1 MEIKRDYYLNE
12 LIDRLDN
19 GLIKIITGIRRCGKS
34 YLLNTIFKNYLV
46 GQGID
51 NEHIIQLSL
60 DENKNKKFLDPDVLD
75 EYIRSLIIDGNKYY
89 LLLDEIQEVKDFESV
104 LIGFMHINNV
114 EIYVT
119 GSNSKFLS
127 SDIVTEFRG
136 RGDEIRVYP
145 LSFAEFYSV
154 YDGSEEKALS
164 EYYTYGGLPLTVLA
178 KTDNSKINYLRTQK
192 DNVYINDIVDR
203 NNIQNKEELEML
215 VQIIASDIGC
225 LTNPLKLSNSFKER
239 DRQSTMTDKT
249 IYNYLGYLQDAFM
262 IEKARRFDVRGK
274 RFIETPQKYYF
285 TDMGIRNSFLDFR
298 QSEEISHTME
308 NVIYI
313 ELKKRGYNVDVG
325 SVEIREGDA
334 KKQLEIDFVANKGN
348 NKIYIQSALEM
359 KTGEKVRQ
367 EQKSLL
373 NVNDFFKKIIIGG
386 DNVKRSR
393 YDNGII
399 KFPLG
404 IFIESGAHFTRQVS
418 LKYKAWLVYHVLYP
432 VMKFGVLKF
441 NCVNSK

>member
-1 MEIKRDYYLNE
+1 MQINRDYYLNE
-12 LIDRLDN
+12 LIDRIDN
-19 GLIKIITGIRRCGKS
+19 QLIKIITGIRRCGKS
-34 YLLNTIFKNYLV
+34 YLLNIIFKNYLIE
-46 GQGID
+46 QGTD
-51 NEHIIQLSL
+51 EEHIIQLSL
-60 DENKNKKFLDPDVLD
+60 DEKKNNKYLDPDVLD
-75 EYIRSLIIDGNKYY
+75 EYIRSLLKDDNKYY
-89 LLLDEIQEVKDFESV
+89 ILLDEIQEVKDFESV
-104 LIGFMHINNV
+104 LIGLMHINNV

-145 LSFAEFYSV
+145 LSFAEFYSI
-154 YDGSEEKALS
+154 YEGSEEKLLS

-178 KTDNSKINYLRTQK
+178 KTDNAKTNYLKTQK
-192 DNVYINDIVDR
+192 DNVYINDIIDR
-203 NNIQNKEELEML
+203 NKVQNKEELEML

-225 LTNPLKLSNSFKER
+225 LTNPLKLSNNFKER
-239 DRQSTMTDKT
+239 DKTSTMTDKT

-325 SVEIREGDA
+325 SVEIREGDT

-359 KTGEKVRQ
+359 KTGEKVKQ

-373 NVNDFFKKIIIGG
+373 NVNDFFKKIIIVG
-386 DNVKRSR
+386 DNIKKSR

-399 KFPLG
+399 LMSIYDFLLD
-404 IFIESGAHFTRQVS
+404 ANS
-418 LKYKAWLVYHVLYP
+418 LDY
-432 VMKFGVLKF
+432 
-441 NCVNSK
+441 

>member
-1 MEIKRDYYLNE
+1 MEIKRDYYLKE

-34 YLLNTIFKNYLV
+34 YLLNTIFKNYLLE
-46 GQGID
+46 QGTD
-51 NEHIIQLSL
+51 KEHIIQLSL
-60 DENKNKKFLDPDVLD
+60 DERTNFKYLDPDELD
-75 EYIRSLIIDGNKYY
+75 EYIRSLIMDEKKYY
-89 LLLDEIQEVKDFESV
+89 ILLDEIQEVKEFESV

-154 YDGSEEKALS
+154 YEGSEEKALS
-164 EYYTYGGLPLTVLA
+164 EYYAYGGLPLAIMA
-178 KTDNSKINYLRTQK
+178 KTDNAKINYLKTQK

-203 NNIQNKEELEML
+203 NNVQNQEELEML
-215 VQIIASDIGC
+215 VQIVASDIGS
-225 LTNPLKLSNSFKER
+225 LTNPLKLSNNFKER
-239 DRQSTMTDKT
+239 DRMSTMTDKT
-249 IYNYLGYLQDAFM
+249 IYNYLGYLQDAFI
-262 IEKARRFDVRGK
+262 IEKARRFDVRRK

-298 QSEEISHTME
+298 QSEEISHSME

-313 ELKKRGYNVDVG
+313 ELKKRGYNVDIG
-325 SVEIREGDA
+325 SVEIREGNT

-359 KTGEKVRQ
+359 KTREKVEQ
-367 EQKSLL
+367 EQKSLV
-373 NVNDFFKKIIIGG
+373 NVNDFFKKIIIVG
-386 DNVKRSR
+386 DNIKRSR
-393 YDNGII
+393 YENGII
-399 KFPLG
+399 IMSIYDFLLDP
-404 IFIESGAHFTRQVS
+404 ESLS
-418 LKYKAWLVYHVLYP
+418 Y
-432 VMKFGVLKF
+432 
-441 NCVNSK
+441 

>member
-1 MEIKRDYYLNE
+1 MEIKRDFYLNQ
-12 LIDRLDN
+12 LIDGLDN
-19 GLIKIITGIRRCGKS
+19 NLVKIVTGIRRCGKS
-34 YLLNTIFKNYLV
+34 YLLDPIFKNYLIE
-46 GQGID
+46 QGVKED
-51 NEHIIQLSL
+51 HIIKLDL
-60 DENKNKKFLDPDVLD
+60 DERDNFIYHNPDELNKYVKDRIIDKDKYYIILD
-75 EYIRSLIIDGNKYY
+75 EVQKV
-89 LLLDEIQEVKDFESV
+89 EEFESV
-104 LIGFMHINNV
+104 LIGFLHMKNV

-136 RGDEIRVYP
+136 RGSEIKVYP
-145 LSFAEFYSV
+145 LSFSEYYSI
-154 YDGSEEKALS
+154 YDGSEEKALN
-164 EYYTYGGLPLTVLA
+164 EYYTYGGLPLSVLA
-178 KTDNSKINYLRTQK
+178 KSDDVKINYLKSQK
-192 DNVYINDIVDR
+192 ENVYINDIVER
-203 NNIQNKEELEML
+203 NNVQNKEELEML
-215 VQIIASDIGC
+215 VQIIASDIGS

-239 DRQSTMTDKT
+239 DKLSTMTDKT

-308 NVIYI
+308 NVIYL

-325 SVEIREGDA
+325 SVEIREGDK

-359 KTGEKVRQ
+359 KTKEKVEQ

-373 NVNDFFKKIIIGG
+373 NVNDFFKKIIIVG
-386 DNVKRSR
+386 DNIKKSR
-393 YDNGII
+393 YENGII
-399 KFPLG
+399 IMSIYDFLLDLN
-404 IFIESGAHFTRQVS
+404 S
-418 LKYKAWLVYHVLYP
+418 LEY
-432 VMKFGVLKF
+432 
-441 NCVNSK
+441 

>member
-1 MEIKRDYYLNE
+1 MEIKRDYYLKE
-12 LIDRLDN
+12 LIDRIDN
-19 GLIKIITGIRRCGKS
+19 QLIKIITGIRRCGKS
-34 YLLNTIFKNYLV
+34 YLLNTIFKNYLIE
-46 GQGID
+46 QGTD
-51 NEHIIQLSL
+51 KEHIIQLSF
-60 DENKNKKFLDPDVLD
+60 DENKNKKYRNPDVLD
-75 EYIRSLIIDGNKYY
+75 EYIRSLIKDEHKYY
-89 LLLDEIQEVKDFESV
+89 ILLDEIQEVKNFEAV

-154 YDGSEEKALS
+154 YNGSEQRALN
-164 EYYTYGGLPLTVLA
+164 EYYTYGGLPLTVIA
-178 KTDNSKINYLRTQK
+178 KTDNAKINYLKIQK
-192 DNVYINDIVDR
+192 DNVYINDIIDR
-203 NNIQNKEELEML
+203 NKIKNKEEFEML
-215 VQIIASDIGC
+215 VQIIASDIGS

-239 DRQSTMTDKT
+239 DRTSTMTDKT
-249 IYNYLGYLQDAFM
+249 IYNYLGYLQYAFL

-325 SVEIREGDA
+325 CVEIREGNE
-334 KKQLEIDFVANKGN
+334 KKQLEIDFVANIGN

-359 KTGEKVRQ
+359 KTEEKVKQ

-373 NVNDFFKKIIIGG
+373 NVNDFFKKIIIVG
-386 DNVKRSR
+386 DDIKKSR

-399 KFPLG
+399 IMSIYDFLLD
-404 IFIESGAHFTRQVS
+404 ANS
-418 LKYKAWLVYHVLYP
+418 LEY
-432 VMKFGVLKF
+432 
-441 NCVNSK
+441 

>member
-1 MEIKRDYYLNE
+1 MEIKRDYYLKE
-12 LIDRLDN
+12 LIDRIDN
-19 GLIKIITGIRRCGKS
+19 QLIKVITGIRRCGKS
-34 YLLNTIFKNYLV
+34 YLLNIIFKNYLIEN
-46 GQGID
+46 GID
-51 NEHIIQLSL
+51 ENHIIQLSL
-60 DENKNKKFLDPDVLD
+60 DENKNKKYLDPDILD
-75 EYIRSLIIDGNKYY
+75 EYIRSLIKDKDKYY
-89 LLLDEIQEVKDFESV
+89 ILLDEIQEVKDFESV
-104 LIGFMHINNV
+104 LIGFMHIDNV

-154 YDGSEEKALS
+154 YDGTEERALS
-164 EYYTYGGLPLTVLA
+164 EYYTYGGLPLTVIA

-203 NNIQNKEELEML
+203 NNVQNKEELEML

-225 LTNPLKLSNSFKER
+225 LTNPLKLSNNFKER
-239 DRQSTMTDKT
+239 DKTSTMTDKT

-325 SVEIREGDA
+325 SVEIREGNA

-359 KTGEKVRQ
+359 KTKEKVEQ
-367 EQKSLL
+367 EQRSLL
-373 NVNDFFKKIIIGG
+373 NVNDFFKKIIIVG
-386 DNVKRSR
+386 DNIKRSR

-399 KFPLG
+399 IMSIYDFLLD
-404 IFIESGAHFTRQVS
+404 SNS
-418 LKYKAWLVYHVLYP
+418 LEY
-432 VMKFGVLKF
+432 
-441 NCVNSK
+441 

>member
-12 LIDRLDN
+12 LIDRIDN
-19 GLIKIITGIRRCGKS
+19 QLIKIVTGIRRCGKS
-34 YLLNTIFKNYLV
+34 YLLNIIFKNYLV
-46 GQGID
+46 EQGID
-51 NEHIIQLSL
+51 QEHIIQLSL
-60 DENKNKKFLDPDVLD
+60 DENKNKKYLDPDVLD
-75 EYIRSLIIDGNKYY
+75 EYIRSLIKDENKYY
-89 LLLDEIQEVKDFESV
+89 LLLDEIQEIKDFESV

-114 EIYVT
+114 EIFVT

-136 RGDEIRVYP
+136 RGDEVRVYP
-145 LSFAEFYSV
+145 LSFAEFYSI
-154 YDGSEEKALS
+154 YDGTEEKALN

-178 KTDNSKINYLRTQK
+178 KTDNAKINYLKTQK

-225 LTNPLKLSNSFKER
+225 LTNPLKLSNNFKER
-239 DRQSTMTDKT
+239 DKLSTMTDKT

-325 SVEIREGDA
+325 SVEIREGNT

-359 KTGEKVRQ
+359 KTAEKVEQ
-367 EQKSLL
+367 EQKSLV
-373 NVNDFFKKIIIGG
+373 NVNDFFKKIIIVG
-386 DNVKRSR
+386 DNIKRSR

-399 KFPLG
+399 LMSIYDFLLD
-404 IFIESGAHFTRQVS
+404 ANS
-418 LKYKAWLVYHVLYP
+418 LEY
-432 VMKFGVLKF
+432 
-441 NCVNSK
+441 

>member
-1 MEIKRDYYLNE
+1 MEIKRDYYLKE
-12 LIDRLDN
+12 LIDRIDN

-34 YLLNTIFKNYLV
+34 YLLNTIFKNYLIE
-46 GQGID
+46 QGID
-51 NEHIIQLSL
+51 EEHIIQLSL
-60 DENKNKKFLDPDVLD
+60 DENKNKMYLDPDALD
-75 EYIRSLIIDGNKYY
+75 EYIRSLIKDKNKYY
-89 LLLDEIQEVKDFESV
+89 ILLDEIQEVKDFESV

-136 RGDEIRVYP
+136 RGDEVRVYP
-145 LSFAEFYSV
+145 LSFAEFFSV
-154 YDGSEEKALS
+154 YDGSEERALS
-164 EYYTYGGLPLTVLA
+164 EYYTFGGLPLTILA
-178 KTDNSKINYLRTQK
+178 KSDNSKINYLRTQK

-203 NNIQNKEELEML
+203 NKIQNKEELEML

-225 LTNPLKLSNSFKER
+225 LTNPLKLSNNFRER
-239 DRQSTMTDKT
+239 DKLSTMTDKT

-274 RFIETPQKYYF
+274 RFIDTPQKYYF
-285 TDMGIRNSFLDFR
+285 TDIGIRNSFLDFR

-313 ELKKRGYNVDVG
+313 ELRKRGYNVDVG

-359 KTGEKVRQ
+359 KTAEKVQQ

-373 NVNDFFKKIIIGG
+373 NVNDFFKKIIIVG
-386 DNVKRSR
+386 DNIKRSR
-393 YDNGII
+393 FDNGII
-399 KFPLG
+399 IMSIYDFLLD
-404 IFIESGAHFTRQVS
+404 ANS
-418 LKYKAWLVYHVLYP
+418 LEY
-432 VMKFGVLKF
+432 
-441 NCVNSK
+441 

>member
-1 MEIKRDYYLNE
+1 MEIKRDYYLKE
-12 LIDRLDN
+12 LIDRIDN
-19 GLIKIITGIRRCGKS
+19 QLIKIITGIRRCGKS
-34 YLLNTIFKNYLV
+34 YLLNTIFKNYLIE
-46 GQGID
+46 QGID
-51 NEHIIQLSL
+51 EEHIIQLSL
-60 DENKNKKFLDPDVLD
+60 DENKNKKYLDPDVLD
-75 EYIRSLIIDGNKYY
+75 EYIRSLIKDKNKYY
-89 LLLDEIQEVKDFESV
+89 ILLDEVQEVKNFESV
-104 LIGFMHINNV
+104 LIGFMHISNV

-145 LSFAEFYSV
+145 LSFSEFYSV
-154 YDGSEEKALS
+154 YEGSEEKALS
-164 EYYTYGGLPLTVLA
+164 EYYTYGGLPLTVIA
-178 KTDNSKINYLRTQK
+178 KTDNSKINYLRAQK
-192 DNVYINDIVDR
+192 DNVYINDIVER
-203 NNIQNKEELEML
+203 NKIQNKEELEML

-225 LTNPLKLSNSFKER
+225 LTNPLKLSNNFKER
-239 DRQSTMTDKT
+239 DSLSTMTDKT

-298 QSEEISHTME
+298 QSEEVSHIME

-325 SVEIREGDA
+325 SVEIREGNA

-359 KTGEKVRQ
+359 KTEEKVKQ

-373 NVNDFFKKIIIGG
+373 NVNDFFKKIIIVG
-386 DNVKRSR
+386 DNIKRSR
-393 YDNGII
+393 FDNGII
-399 KFPLG
+399 IMSIYDFLLD
-404 IFIESGAHFTRQVS
+404 ANS
-418 LKYKAWLVYHVLYP
+418 LEY
-432 VMKFGVLKF
+432 
-441 NCVNSK
+441 

>member
-12 LIDRLDN
+12 LIDRIDN
-19 GLIKIITGIRRCGKS
+19 QLIKIITGIRRCGKS
-34 YLLNTIFKNYLV
+34 YLLNKILKKYLIEN
-46 GQGID
+46 GTDEG
-51 NEHIIQLSL
+51 HIIQLSL
-60 DENKNKKFLDPDVLD
+60 DENKNKKYLDPDVLD
-75 EYIRSLIIDGNKYY
+75 EYVRSLIKDENKYY
-89 LLLDEIQEVKDFESV
+89 ILLDEIQEVKGFESV
-104 LIGFMHINNV
+104 LIGFMNIDNV

-154 YDGSEEKALS
+154 YGGSEEKALS

-192 DNVYINDIVDR
+192 DNVYINDIVER
-203 NNIQNKEELEML
+203 NKVQNKEELEML
-215 VQIIASDIGC
+215 VQIIASNIGC
-225 LTNPLKLSNSFKER
+225 LTNPLKLSNNFKER
-239 DRQSTMTDKT
+239 DKTSTMTDKT
-249 IYNYLGYLQDAFM
+249 IYNYLGYLQNAFI

-274 RFIETPQKYYF
+274 KFIDTPQKYYF

-308 NVIYI
+308 NIIYI

-325 SVEIREGDA
+325 SVEIREGNS

-367 EQKSLL
+367 EQRSLL
-373 NVNDFFKKIIIGG
+373 NVNDFFKKIIIVG
-386 DNVKRSR
+386 DNIKRSR

-399 KFPLG
+399 LMSIYDFLLDDK
-404 IFIESGAHFTRQVS
+404 S
-418 LKYKAWLVYHVLYP
+418 LEY
-432 VMKFGVLKF
+432 
-441 NCVNSK
+441 

>member
-12 LIDRLDN
+12 LIDRMDN
-19 GLIKIITGIRRCGKS
+19 QLIKIITGIRRCGKS
-34 YLLNTIFKNYLV
+34 YLLNTIFKSYLTE
-46 GQGID
+46 QGTD
-51 NEHIIQLSL
+51 EVHIIQLSL
-60 DENKNKKFLDPDVLD
+60 DEKKNKKYLNPDVLD
-75 EYIRSLIIDGNKYY
+75 EYIRSLIKDNSKYY
-89 LLLDEIQEVKDFESV
+89 ILLDEIQEVEDFESV

-114 EIYVT
+114 DIYVT

-154 YDGSEEKALS
+154 YDGSEERALS
-164 EYYTYGGLPLTVLA
+164 EYYTYGGLPLTILA
-178 KTDNSKINYLRTQK
+178 KTDNAKINYLKTQK

-203 NNIQNKEELEML
+203 NKVQNKEELEML

-225 LTNPLKLSNSFKER
+225 LTNPLKLSNNFKER
-239 DRQSTMTDKT
+239 ERLSSMTDKT

-313 ELKKRGYNVDVG
+313 ELKKRGFNVDVG
-325 SVEIREGDA
+325 SVEIREGDT

-359 KTGEKVRQ
+359 KTEEKVKQ

-373 NVNDFFKKIIIGG
+373 NVNDFFKKIIIVG
-386 DNVKRSR
+386 DNIKKSR

-399 KFPLG
+399 IMSIYDFLLDDN
-404 IFIESGAHFTRQVS
+404 S
-418 LKYKAWLVYHVLYP
+418 LDY
-432 VMKFGVLKF
+432 
-441 NCVNSK
+441 

>member
-1 MEIKRDYYLNE
+1 MEIKRDYYLKE
-12 LIDRLDN
+12 LIDRIDN
-19 GLIKIITGIRRCGKS
+19 QLIKVITGIRRCGKS
-34 YLLNTIFKNYLV
+34 YLLNIIFKNYLIKN
-46 GQGID
+46 GID
-51 NEHIIQLSL
+51 EKHIIQLSL
-60 DENKNKKFLDPDVLD
+60 DENKNKKYLDPDILD
-75 EYIRSLIIDGNKYY
+75 EYIRSLIKDKDKYY
-89 LLLDEIQEVKDFESV
+89 ILLDEIQEVKDFESV
-104 LIGFMHINNV
+104 LIGFMHIDNV

-154 YDGSEEKALS
+154 YDGTEERALS
-164 EYYTYGGLPLTVLA
+164 EYYTYGGLPLTVIA

-203 NNIQNKEELEML
+203 NNVQNKEELEML

-225 LTNPLKLSNSFKER
+225 LTNPLKLSNNFKER
-239 DRQSTMTDKT
+239 DKTSTMTDKT

-274 RFIETPQKYYF
+274 KFIETPQKYYF

-325 SVEIREGDA
+325 SVEIREGNA

-359 KTGEKVRQ
+359 KTKEKVEQ
-367 EQKSLL
+367 EQRSLL
-373 NVNDFFKKIIIGG
+373 NVNDFFKKIIIVG
-386 DNVKRSR
+386 DNIKRSR

-399 KFPLG
+399 IMSIYDFLLD
-404 IFIESGAHFTRQVS
+404 SNS
-418 LKYKAWLVYHVLYP
+418 LEY
-432 VMKFGVLKF
+432 
-441 NCVNSK
+441 

>member
-1 MEIKRDYYLNE
+1 MICYNYYEKVPQTEKIRNGGLKMEIRRDYYLKE
-12 LIDRLDN
+12 LIDRIDN

-34 YLLNTIFKNYLV
+34 YLLNVIFKNYLIE
-46 GQGID
+46 QGIGED
-51 NEHIIQLSL
+51 HIIQLSL
-60 DENKNKKFLDPDVLD
+60 DENKNKKYLNPDILD
-75 EYIRSLIIDGNKYY
+75 EYIRSLIKDENKYY
-89 LLLDEIQEVKDFESV
+89 ILLDEVQEVKEFESV
-104 LIGFMHINNV
+104 LIGFMHISNL

-145 LSFAEFYSV
+145 LSFSEFYSV
-154 YDGSEEKALS
+154 YNGSEEKALN
-164 EYYTYGGLPLTVLA
+164 EYYTFGGLPLTVLS
-178 KTDNSKINYLRTQK
+178 KTDNTKINYLRTQK

-203 NNIQNKEELEML
+203 NKIQNKEELEML

-225 LTNPLKLSNSFKER
+225 LTNPLKLSNNFKER
-239 DRQSTMTDKT
+239 DKLSTMTDKT

-262 IEKARRFDVRGK
+262 IEKMKRFDVK
-274 RFIETPQKYYF
+274 RNKIIKTPQKYYF
-285 TDMGIRNSFLDFR
+285 TDMGIRNSFIDFR
-298 QSEEISHTME
+298 QSEEISHIME

-325 SVEIREGDA
+325 SVEIREGDK

-348 NKIYIQSALEM
+348 NKIYIQSALKM
-359 KTGEKVRQ
+359 KTADKVRQ

-373 NVNDFFKKIIIGG
+373 NVNDFFKKIIIVG

-393 YDNGII
+393 YDNGVI
-399 KFPLG
+399 LMG
-404 IFIESGAHFTRQVS
+404 IYDFLLDENS
-418 LKYKAWLVYHVLYP
+418 LDY
-432 VMKFGVLKF
+432 
-441 NCVNSK
+441 

>member
-12 LIDRLDN
+12 LIDRIDN
-19 GLIKIITGIRRCGKS
+19 QLIKIITGIRRCGKS
-34 YLLNTIFKNYLV
+34 YLLNTIFKNYLIE
-46 GQGID
+46 QGTD
-51 NEHIIQLSL
+51 EEHIIQLSL
-60 DENKNKKFLDPDVLD
+60 DEKKNKKYLDGDILD
-75 EYIRSLIIDGNKYY
+75 EYIRSLIKDDNKYY
-89 LLLDEIQEVKDFESV
+89 ILLDEIQEVQDFESV
-104 LIGFMHINNV
+104 LISFMHINNV
-114 EIYVT
+114 DIYVT

-154 YDGSEEKALS
+154 YDGSEERALS
-164 EYYTYGGLPLTVLA
+164 EYYTYGGLPLTILA
-178 KTDNSKINYLRTQK
+178 KTDNAKINYLKTQK
-192 DNVYINDIVDR
+192 DNVYINDIIDR
-203 NNIQNKEELEML
+203 NRVQNKEELEIL
-215 VQIIASDIGC
+215 VQIIASDIGS
-225 LTNPLKLSNSFKER
+225 LTNPLKLSNNFKER
-239 DRQSTMTDKT
+239 DKTSTMTDKT
-249 IYNYLGYLQDAFM
+249 IYNYLGHLQDAFM

-313 ELKKRGYNVDVG
+313 ELRKRGFNVDVG
-325 SVEIREGDA
+325 SVDIREGNA

-359 KTGEKVRQ
+359 KTEEKVKQ
-367 EQKSLL
+367 EQKSLI
-373 NVNDFFKKIIIGG
+373 NVNDFFKKIIIVG
-386 DNVKRSR
+386 DNIKKSR

-399 KFPLG
+399 IMSIYDFLLDDN
-404 IFIESGAHFTRQVS
+404 S
-418 LKYKAWLVYHVLYP
+418 LDY
-432 VMKFGVLKF
+432 
-441 NCVNSK
+441 